1 MDRLV
6 CRFKTKPNSN
16 LDKIINFCF
25 IKSLYYESSCYVQ
38 AYLFL
43 FHILIKKG
51 CEKVSNNEHSSLRKD
66 KAKIGSAHQECIDRA
81 YRIPIFLSTTTH
93 LNNKQQRFLNRL
105 ILEIENALL
114 FPRTLPLSESYPES
128 ILTDIRRLVSSSYG
142 MLAVNLRRFKIETV
156 ELNQQTTPPTPLPSP
171 PFWEGSVYSQVEP
184 SMAFQFGLPLLLV
197 REEDTDANNGIWAGG
212 IAPLNLFIVWH
223 SDTQT
228 VDQFFNTPEW
238 RSAFANWSAQVRNA
252 FYIQTEPKFKYRC
265 E

>member
-1 MDRLV
+1 M
-6 CRFKTKPNSN
+6 
-16 LDKIINFCF
+16 
-25 IKSLYYESSCYVQ
+25 ESSCYAQ
-38 AYLFL
+38 AHLFL

-51 CEKVSNNEHSSLRKD
+51 CEKVSKNGHSSLRKD
-66 KAKIGSAHQECIDRA
+66 IAKIESAHQECIDRA

-93 LNNKQQRFLNRL
+93 LNDNQQRFLNRL

-142 MLAVNLRRFKIETV
+142 MLAVNLRRFKIQTV
-156 ELNQQTTPPTPLPSP
+156 ELNEQTTPPTTPI
-171 PFWEGSVYSQVEP
+171 WEGSVYSQVEP

-228 VDQFFNTPEW
+228 VDQFFKTPEW
-238 RSAFANWSAQVRNA
+238 RSAFANWCAQVRNA
-252 FYIQTEPKFKYRC
+252 FYIQTEPKFKYSC
-265 E
+265 K